1 MQEAKAEFQDQNN
14 EIRGYFPKKLCCCV
28 GWEVETNIQQ
38 IWKVN
43 VNIWSIYFELRM
55 KDQIEERSSQF
66 LHNLSSCENK
76 EI

>member
-14 EIRGYFPKKLCCCV
+14 EIRGYFPKKLCRCV
-28 GWEVETNIQQ
+28 GWEIETNIQQ

-43 VNIWSIYFELRM
+43 VNIWSIYFELMM

-66 LHNLSSCENK
+66 LHNFKQLRK
-76 EI
+76 